1 MEERSD
7 VGGSGSCRQ
16 NQIEAVVAAAAT
28 ATATEMAAA
37 AAAAAGVVAKEMA
50 TPNRN
55 S

>member
-7 VGGSGSCRQ
+7 VGGSGSCCHD
-16 NQIEAVVAAAAT
+16 QIKAVVAAAAP
-28 ATATEMAAA
+28 AKATEMAAA
-37 AAAAAGVVAKEMA
+37 AAAAAGVMAKEMA